1 MQATKQTTKQIQSLI
16 TKAVKAAN
24 TSKQAIQDAIDATVR
39 HAWQHGDVSLINRL
53 MADLPKGVQLEKIKQ
68 YLQEVAP
75 VRPNKSID
83 VADKGYY
90 KYRKLSDDSEKIS
103 LSILSDCAWWDYQPF
118 KADKPVGV
126 DTAKVFKGALTSL
139 LKKLKEQTDLTSYEV
154 EAMKALEKAVV
165 DRAERAAKAERDKAK

>member
-1 MQATKQTTKQIQSLI
+1 MQAKNQAKQILSLI

-24 TSKQAIQDAIDATVR
+24 TSKQAIQDAIDACVK

-53 MADLPKGVQLEKIKQ
+53 VSDLPKGVQLEKIRQ

-75 VRPNKSID
+75 VRPNKAID

-90 KYRKLSDDSEKIS
+90 KYRKLSEDSQAIS
-103 LSILSDCAWWDYQPF
+103 LSILADVAWWDYQSA
-118 KADKPVGV
+118 KADKPVEI
-126 DTAKVFKGALTSL
+126 DTAKVFKSALTSL

-154 EAMKALEKAVV
+154 EAMKALEKAVL
-165 DRAERAAKAERDKAK
+165 DRAERAAKEADKPE

>member
-1 MQATKQTTKQIQSLI
+1 MQATKQATKQIQALI

-53 MADLPKGVQLEKIKQ
+53 VADLPKGVQVEKIRQ

-75 VRPNKSID
+75 VRPNKAID

-90 KYRKLSDDSEKIS
+90 KHRKLSDDSQATS
-103 LSILSDCAWWDYQPF
+103 LSILADCAWWDYQPA
-118 KADKPVGV
+118 KADKHEVTTGQ
-126 DTAKVFKGALTSL
+126 VFTRHLKAMLKAL
-139 LKKLKEQTDLTSYEV
+139 QNHTDLTPLEQ
-154 EAMKALEKAVV
+154 EALIALEKAVNSRV
-165 DRAERAAKAERDKAK
+165 EEGK